1 MKSDTKSKLN
11 KIFNYYGFKKQYHK
25 LIEEMAELIQAIE
38 KEESKDS
45 IIEELADVQIVLM
58 QLRLNLNSSE
68 SKEFV
73 KLFNEKIERQLNR
86 IESEKNRI

>member
-11 KIFNYYGFKKQYHK
+11 KIFNYYGFRKQYHK

-45 IIEELADVQIVLM
+45 IIEEMADVQILLM
-58 QLRLNLNSSE
+58 QIRLNLNSTDS
-68 SKEFV
+68 SKFV
-73 KLFNEKIERQLNR
+73 KFFNEKIDRQIER
-86 IESEKNRI
+86 IENK

>member
-45 IIEELADVQIVLM
+45 IIEELADVQILLM
-58 QLRLNLNSSE
+58 QIRLNLNSTDS
-68 SKEFV
+68 SKFV
-73 KLFNEKIERQLNR
+73 KFFNEKIDRQIER
-86 IESEKNRI
+86 IENK